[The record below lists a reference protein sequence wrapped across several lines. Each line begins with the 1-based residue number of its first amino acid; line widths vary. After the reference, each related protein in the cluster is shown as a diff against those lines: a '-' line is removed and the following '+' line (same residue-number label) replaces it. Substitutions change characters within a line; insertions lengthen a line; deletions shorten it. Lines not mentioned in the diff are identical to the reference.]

1 MPDLCGLLLL
11 FVERS
16 MFEFNFIGIE
26 DNYFTSNAF
35 ARFVDTFLYA
45 EQSGISIHFSI
56 IGNPISD
63 AGAEIFFADYYES
76 QLEAESSVD
85 LTGCMLT
92 DEMMPV
98 MMDVCEDVVRKG
110 GNNPI
115 QVLCLNGGG

>member
-1 MPDLCGLLLL
+1 M
-11 FVERS
+11 
-16 MFEFNFIGIE
+16 
-26 DNYFTSNAF
+26 
-35 ARFVDTFLYA
+35 
-45 EQSGISIHFSI
+45 
-56 IGNPISD
+56 
-63 AGAEIFFADYYES
+63 
-76 QLEAESSVD
+76 D

>member
-35 ARFVDTFLYA
+35 ARFVDTILYA

-85 LTGCMLT
+85 LSL
-92 DEMMPV
+92 
-98 MMDVCEDVVRKG
+98 
-110 GNNPI
+110 I
-115 QVLCLNGGG
+115 HI